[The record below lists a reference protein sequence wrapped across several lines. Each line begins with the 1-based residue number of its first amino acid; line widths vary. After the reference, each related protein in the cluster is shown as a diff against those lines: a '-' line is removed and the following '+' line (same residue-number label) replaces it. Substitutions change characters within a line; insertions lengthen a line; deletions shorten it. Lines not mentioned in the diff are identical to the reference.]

1 MSTAGFPPKRKASW
15 MDSTE
20 NVPDWKDPIHSFS
33 GVFLGFNSF
42 MHIYI
47 LYLFIQSAPFGT
59 SKNPFSRSALK
70 AQISERIAFLA
81 LADADH
87 LQQSFSSAGAGIQG
101 RQSNWEAAF
110 RNEFLVKIGLHH
122 VTSILV
128 CSHTAPYY
136 IPGILCWEILWVLY
150 VIHPEPGHVS
160 RQVNNWRSSLQ
171 PLEVFPLS
179 LKQYTSN
186 TLFNTPTR
194 DLTVALTGI
203 CVEVYDVYRMS
214 IYRPGP
220 KNGSSMVKTKNIE
233 RIEHPTMV
241 FPVAVFTP

>member
-1 MSTAGFPPKRKASW
+1 MMVSARIGTSACQPQVSLLKEKPAEWIQQKTFQTGKIQFILSVVFFWVST
-15 MDSTE
+15 
-20 NVPDWKDPIHSFS
+20 HSC
-33 GVFLGFNSF
+33 
-42 MHIYI
+42 IYI

-136 IPGILCWEILWVLY
+136 IPGILC
-150 VIHPEPGHVS
+150 
-160 RQVNNWRSSLQ
+160 
-171 PLEVFPLS
+171 
-179 LKQYTSN
+179 
-186 TLFNTPTR
+186 
-194 DLTVALTGI
+194 
-203 CVEVYDVYRMS
+203 
-214 IYRPGP
+214 
-220 KNGSSMVKTKNIE
+220 
-233 RIEHPTMV
+233 
-241 FPVAVFTP
+241 